1 MANFGQAWAA
11 AADAAGRAQQRQ
23 LWQGMGAWER
33 HKRLM
38 HDLATL
44 YRGAGGGGGGG
55 AAGAGG
61 VGGGAGAALAAQQL
75 PEKSDY
81 DILRDHHRFIR
92 TEQDDARD
100 SWEVG
105 AATCPPPIVFRGGC
119 CHLPAAPSPCKAA
132 PPPRVPSSP
141 PLHLQVRLARRYYS
155 KLFKEYAVADLSRH
169 KEGRVGLRWRTQVRW
184 GRRGAAAA
192 GGLGGRVELRGAG
205 MEWQWLRWGVFAP
218 SVAGIGR
225 ALVVALCRPLLMP
238 EQAAA
243 GPCVGTTMHR

>member
-184 GRRGAAAA
+184 GRGGAARRRLEGWGKGGAA
-192 GGLGGRVELRGAG
+192 GSRNGMAVAALGCLRTLCRRHWQGAGGRAV
-205 MEWQWLRWGVFAP
+205 P
-218 SVAGIGR
+218 
-225 ALVVALCRPLLMP
+225 
-238 EQAAA
+238 AAA
-243 GPCVGTTMHR
+243 HA